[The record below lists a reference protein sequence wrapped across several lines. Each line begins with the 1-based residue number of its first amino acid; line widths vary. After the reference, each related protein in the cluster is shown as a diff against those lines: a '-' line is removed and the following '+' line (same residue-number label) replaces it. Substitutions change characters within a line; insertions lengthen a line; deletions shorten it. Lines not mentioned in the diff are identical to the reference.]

1 MHIIWHDT
9 DDSMARGLEET
20 VLEDLRQTMDVDHPS
35 DLMFHHVFLTRD
47 LDGPCV
53 FVWGEKGSDAFHCEY
68 IEKTEWKTLAEMEAE
83 EKGSTAPTDDA
94 KL

>member
-1 MHIIWHDT
+1 
-9 DDSMARGLEET
+9 
-20 VLEDLRQTMDVDHPS
+20 MDVDHPS
-35 DLMFHHVFLTRD
+35 ELIFHHVFLTKD

-68 IEKTEWKTLAEMEAE
+68 VEKTEWKTLAEMEAE
-83 EKGSTAPTDDA
+83 EKSSTPASDDA